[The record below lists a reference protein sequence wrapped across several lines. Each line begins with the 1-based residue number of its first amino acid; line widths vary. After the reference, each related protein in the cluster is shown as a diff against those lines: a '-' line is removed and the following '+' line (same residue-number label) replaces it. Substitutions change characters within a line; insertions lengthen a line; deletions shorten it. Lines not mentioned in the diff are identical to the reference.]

1 MHSRTQMRTGTK
13 QHGRLIVSSTAPS
26 KGVFEDEDKWIAV
39 MEPLGEPVKRGYVF
53 MRSARSD

>member
-1 MHSRTQMRTGTK
+1 MRTGTK